1 LTQSREPAAAGR
13 CLIEERPGDPNV
25 AGHSDLRV
33 ALQRFPD
40 QRLRFFAIAWGGAIH
55 QHHRM
60 EAAYLGLFEA
70 VWKRL
75 GLLHRDLKMLFSG
88 FPLTCR
94 CRGDARNR
102 MHEAGVRPKHHRSSS
117 AD

>member
-60 EAAYLGLFEA
+60 ETAYLGLFERPGVNESTLDRMA
-70 VWKRL
+70 GERA
-75 GLLHRDLKMLFSG
+75 DI
-88 FPLTCR
+88 LTI
-94 CRGDARNR
+94 
-102 MHEAGVRPKHHRSSS
+102 
-117 AD
+117 